1 MSASNNDPT
10 PGSEPEF
17 NLNSEKFYRSLDDLI
32 AFKVRTENFNG
43 NQFRIGMM
51 WSINIGEAAFFANS
65 EFEGDG
71 WYVTSVERVFD
82 EDFFNNL
89 DPTEGTCESESDED
103 DGVEDDI
110 DVEDQEDKAEIN
122 VESEKE
128 VIDPLFFEIMR
139 NIDWG

>member
-32 AFKVRTENFNG
+32 AFKVRVENFNG
-43 NQFRIGMM
+43 NQYRIETM

-65 EFEGDG
+65 EFECDG

-82 EDFFNNL
+82 DEFFKNI
-89 DPTEGTCESESDED
+89 DPTEGLEDKTDED
-103 DGVEDDI
+103 EVE
-110 DVEDQEDKAEIN
+110 EDAEGD
-122 VESEKE
+122 EAEE
-128 VIDPLFFEIMR
+128 VDTDSLFFEIMR
-139 NIDWG
+139 NIDWE

>member
-32 AFKVRTENFNG
+32 AFKVRVENFNG
-43 NQFRIGMM
+43 NQYRIETM

-89 DPTEGTCESESDED
+89 DPTEGVWESESDD
-103 DGVEDDI
+103 DDEVEDDI
-110 DVEDQEDKAEIN
+110 DLDDHEDEVE
-122 VESEKE
+122 VTKE
-128 VIDPLFFEIMR
+128 EVDATFFEMMR
-139 NIDWG
+139 NIDWE

>member
-32 AFKVRTENFNG
+32 AFKVRVENFNG
-43 NQFRIGMM
+43 NQYRIETM

-65 EFEGDG
+65 EFECDG

-82 EDFFNNL
+82 DEFFKNI
-89 DPTEGTCESESDED
+89 DPTEGLEEEIDED
-103 DGVEDDI
+103 DVEEDAE
-110 DVEDQEDKAEIN
+110 VEVDE
-122 VESEKE
+122 VEE
-128 VIDPLFFEIMR
+128 VDTDSLFFEIMR
-139 NIDWG
+139 NIDWE

>member
-32 AFKVRTENFNG
+32 AFKVRVENFNG
-43 NQFRIGMM
+43 NQYRIETM

-65 EFEGDG
+65 EFECDG

-82 EDFFNNL
+82 EDFFSNL
-89 DPTEGTCESESDED
+89 DPTEGVWESESDD
-103 DGVEDDI
+103 DDEVEDDI
-110 DVEDQEDKAEIN
+110 HVDDHEIEVE
-122 VESEKE
+122 VTKE
-128 VIDPLFFEIMR
+128 EVDATFFEMMR
-139 NIDWG
+139 NIDWE

>member
-32 AFKVRTENFNG
+32 AFKVRVENFNG
-43 NQFRIGMM
+43 NQYRIETM
-51 WSINIGEAAFFANS
+51 WSISIGEAAFFVNS
-65 EFEGDG
+65 EFECDG

-89 DPTEGTCESESDED
+89 DPTEGVWESESDE
-103 DGVEDDI
+103 EDD
-110 DVEDQEDKAEIN
+110 EEE
-122 VESEKE
+122 E
-128 VIDPLFFEIMR
+128 VDTDSLFLEIMR

>member
-32 AFKVRTENFNG
+32 AFKVRVENFNG
-43 NQFRIGMM
+43 NQYRIETM

-82 EDFFNNL
+82 EDFFSNL
-89 DPTEGTCESESDED
+89 DPTEGVWESESDD
-103 DGVEDDI
+103 DDEVEDDI
-110 DVEDQEDKAEIN
+110 DLDDHEIEVE
-122 VESEKE
+122 VTKE
-128 VIDPLFFEIMR
+128 EVDATFFEMMR
-139 NIDWG
+139 NIDWE

>member
-32 AFKVRTENFNG
+32 AFKVRVENFNG
-43 NQFRIGMM
+43 NQYRIETM

-65 EFEGDG
+65 EFECDG

-89 DPTEGTCESESDED
+89 DPTEGLVDETD
-103 DGVEDDI
+103 DDEEEDAEEEVEVDTDT
-110 DVEDQEDKAEIN
+110 
-122 VESEKE
+122 
-128 VIDPLFFEIMR
+128 LFFEIMR

>member
-32 AFKVRTENFNG
+32 AFKVRVENFNG
-43 NQFRIGMM
+43 NQYRIETM

-65 EFEGDG
+65 EFEVDG

-82 EDFFNNL
+82 EDFFKNI
-89 DPTEGTCESESDED
+89 DPTEGLEDETD
-103 DGVEDDI
+103 EEEEVE
-110 DVEDQEDKAEIN
+110 EDAEEDEAE
-122 VESEKE
+122 E
-128 VIDPLFFEIMR
+128 VDTDSLFFEIMR

>member
-17 NLNSEKFYRSLDDLI
+17 NLNSEKYYRSLDDLI

-51 WSINIGEAAFFANS
+51 WSINIGEAAHFAHT
-65 EFEGDG
+65 EFECDG

-82 EDFFNNL
+82 DEFFNNI
-89 DPTEGTCESESDED
+89 DPTEGLEVEAESDD
-103 DGVEDDI
+103 DEVEDNI
-110 DVEDQEDKAEIN
+110 DVDDHEDE
-122 VESEKE
+122 VEVTKE
-128 VIDPLFFEIMR
+128 EVDATFFEIMR
-139 NIDWG
+139 NIDWE

>member
-32 AFKVRTENFNG
+32 AFKVRVENFN
-43 NQFRIGMM
+43 NNAFRSHTM
-51 WSINIGEAAFFANS
+51 WSINIGEAAHFAHT
-65 EFEGDG
+65 EFESDG

-89 DPTEGTCESESDED
+89 DPTEGVWESESDD
-103 DGVEDDI
+103 DDDEVEDDI
-110 DVEDQEDKAEIN
+110 DVDDHEDE
-122 VESEKE
+122 VEVTKE
-128 VIDPLFFEIMR
+128 EVDATFFEMMR
-139 NIDWG
+139 NIDWE

>member
-32 AFKVRTENFNG
+32 AFKVRVENFNG
-43 NQFRIGMM
+43 NQYRIETM
-51 WSINIGEAAFFANS
+51 WSINIGEAAFFANT

-89 DPTEGTCESESDED
+89 DPTEGVWESESDED
-103 DGVEDDI
+103 DEVEDDI
-110 DVEDQEDKAEIN
+110 DVDDHEDE
-122 VESEKE
+122 VEVTKE
-128 VIDPLFFEIMR
+128 EVDATFFEMMR
-139 NIDWG
+139 NIDWE

>member
-32 AFKVRTENFNG
+32 AFKVRVENFNG
-43 NQFRIGMM
+43 NQYRIETM

-65 EFEGDG
+65 EFEVDG

-82 EDFFNNL
+82 EDFFKNI
-89 DPTEGTCESESDED
+89 DPTEGLQDETD
-103 DGVEDDI
+103 EEEEVEEEADTD
-110 DVEDQEDKAEIN
+110 
-122 VESEKE
+122 S
-128 VIDPLFFEIMR
+128 LFLEIMR
-139 NIDWG
+139 NIDWQ

>member
-32 AFKVRTENFNG
+32 AFKVRVENFNG
-43 NQFRIGMM
+43 NQYRIETM

-65 EFEGDG
+65 EFEGGG
-71 WYVTSVERVFD
+71 WYVTAVERVFD

-89 DPTEGTCESESDED
+89 DPTEGVWESESDDDED
-103 DGVEDDI
+103 EVEDDI
-110 DVEDQEDKAEIN
+110 DVDDHEIE
-122 VESEKE
+122 VEVTKE
-128 VIDPLFFEIMR
+128 EVDATFFEMMR
-139 NIDWG
+139 NIDWE

>member
-32 AFKVRTENFNG
+32 AFKVRVENFNG
-43 NQFRIGMM
+43 NQYRVETM
-51 WSINIGEAAFFANS
+51 WSVNIGEAAFFANS

-89 DPTEGTCESESDED
+89 DPTEGLEDESDEE
-103 DGVEDDI
+103 ED
-110 DVEDQEDKAEIN
+110 EE
-122 VESEKE
+122 E
-128 VIDPLFFEIMR
+128 VDTDSLFLEIMR

>member
-32 AFKVRTENFNG
+32 AFKVRVENFNG
-43 NQFRIGMM
+43 NQYRIETM

-65 EFEGDG
+65 EFECDG

-82 EDFFNNL
+82 DEFFKNI
-89 DPTEGTCESESDED
+89 DPTEGLEEEIDE
-103 DGVEDDI
+103 DGVE
-110 DVEDQEDKAEIN
+110 EDAE
-122 VESEKE
+122 E
-128 VIDPLFFEIMR
+128 VDTDSLFFEIMR
-139 NIDWG
+139 NIGWE

>member
-32 AFKVRTENFNG
+32 AFKVRVENFNG
-43 NQFRIGMM
+43 NQYRVETM

-89 DPTEGTCESESDED
+89 DPTEGTCESESDKGKD
-103 DGVEDDI
+103 DYVEDEDEI
-110 DVEDQEDKAEIN
+110 DEIEVE
-122 VESEKE
+122 VTKE
-128 VIDPLFFEIMR
+128 EVDATFFKMMR
-139 NIDWG
+139 NIDWE

>member
-32 AFKVRTENFNG
+32 AFKVRVENFNG
-43 NQFRIGMM
+43 NQYRIETM

-82 EDFFNNL
+82 EDFFKNI
-89 DPTEGTCESESDED
+89 DPTEGLEVEAESDED
-103 DGVEDDI
+103 EDEVEEDEVEEDEDD
-110 DVEDQEDKAEIN
+110 
-122 VESEKE
+122 SEA
-128 VIDPLFFEIMR
+128 VFFEIMR
-139 NIDWG
+139 NIDWEWE

>member
-17 NLNSEKFYRSLDDLI
+17 NLNSEKFYRSLDNLI
-32 AFKVRTENFNG
+32 AFKVRVENFNG
-43 NQFRIGMM
+43 NQYRIETM

-89 DPTEGTCESESDED
+89 DPTEGVWESESDD
-103 DGVEDDI
+103 DDEVEDDI
-110 DVEDQEDKAEIN
+110 DLDDHEIEVE
-122 VESEKE
+122 VTKE
-128 VIDPLFFEIMR
+128 EVDATFFEMMR
-139 NIDWG
+139 NIDWE

>member
-32 AFKVRTENFNG
+32 AFKVRVENFNG
-43 NQFRIGMM
+43 NQYRIETM

-65 EFEGDG
+65 EFECDG

-89 DPTEGTCESESDED
+89 DPTEGLEDETD
-103 DGVEDDI
+103 DDDDEEDEEVEVDE
-110 DVEDQEDKAEIN
+110 VE
-122 VESEKE
+122 E
-128 VIDPLFFEIMR
+128 VDTDSLFFEIMR
-139 NIDWG
+139 NIDWE

>member
-32 AFKVRTENFNG
+32 AFKVRVENFNG
-43 NQFRIGMM
+43 NQYRIETM

-65 EFEGDG
+65 EFEGGG
-71 WYVTSVERVFD
+71 WYVTAVERVFD

-89 DPTEGTCESESDED
+89 DPTEGVWESESDDDED
-103 DGVEDDI
+103 EVEDDI
-110 DVEDQEDKAEIN
+110 DVDDHEDE
-122 VESEKE
+122 VEVTKE
-128 VIDPLFFEIMR
+128 EVDATFFEMMR
-139 NIDWG
+139 NIDWE

>member
-32 AFKVRTENFNG
+32 AFKVRVENFNG
-43 NQFRIGMM
+43 NQYRIETM

-65 EFEGDG
+65 EFECDG

-89 DPTEGTCESESDED
+89 DPTEGL
-103 DGVEDDI
+103 
-110 DVEDQEDKAEIN
+110 EDKTDEEEEEDAE
-122 VESEKE
+122 VEVVDTDS
-128 VIDPLFFEIMR
+128 LFFEIMR

>member
-32 AFKVRTENFNG
+32 AFKVRVENFNG
-43 NQFRIGMM
+43 NQYRIETM

-89 DPTEGTCESESDED
+89 DPTEGVWESESDD
-103 DGVEDDI
+103 DDEVEDDI
-110 DVEDQEDKAEIN
+110 HVDDHEIEVE
-122 VESEKE
+122 VTKE
-128 VIDPLFFEIMR
+128 EVDATFFEMMR
-139 NIDWG
+139 NIDWE

>member
-17 NLNSEKFYRSLDDLI
+17 NLNSEKFYRSLDNLI
-32 AFKVRTENFNG
+32 AFKVRVENFNG
-43 NQFRIGMM
+43 NQYRIETM

-89 DPTEGTCESESDED
+89 DPTEGVWESESDD
-103 DGVEDDI
+103 DDEVEDDI
-110 DVEDQEDKAEIN
+110 DVDVDDHEDE
-122 VESEKE
+122 VEVTKE
-128 VIDPLFFEIMR
+128 EVDATFFEMMR
-139 NIDWG
+139 NIDWD

>member
-32 AFKVRTENFNG
+32 AFKVRVENFNG
-43 NQFRIGMM
+43 NQYRIETM

-65 EFEGDG
+65 ELEGDG

-82 EDFFNNL
+82 DEFFKNI
-89 DPTEGTCESESDED
+89 DPTEGLENEIDED
-103 DGVEDDI
+103 DDEEDEE
-110 DVEDQEDKAEIN
+110 EDEAE
-122 VESEKE
+122 E
-128 VIDPLFFEIMR
+128 VDTDSLFFEIMR
-139 NIDWG
+139 NIDWE

>member
-32 AFKVRTENFNG
+32 AFKVRVENFNG
-43 NQFRIGMM
+43 NQYRIETM

-65 EFEGDG
+65 EFECDG

-89 DPTEGTCESESDED
+89 DPTEGLVDETD
-103 DGVEDDI
+103 DDEEED
-110 DVEDQEDKAEIN
+110 AE
-122 VESEKE
+122 EEEE
-128 VIDPLFFEIMR
+128 VDTDTLFFEIMR

>member
-32 AFKVRTENFNG
+32 SFKVRVENFNG
-43 NQFRIGMM
+43 NQYRIETM

-65 EFEGDG
+65 EFECDG

-89 DPTEGTCESESDED
+89 DPTEGLVDETD
-103 DGVEDDI
+103 DDEEEDAEEEVE
-110 DVEDQEDKAEIN
+110 VEVDTDT
-122 VESEKE
+122 
-128 VIDPLFFEIMR
+128 LFFEIMR

>member
-32 AFKVRTENFNG
+32 AFKVRVENFNG
-43 NQFRIGMM
+43 NQYRIETM
-51 WSINIGEAAFFANS
+51 WSINIGEAAFFVNS
-65 EFEGDG
+65 EFECDG

-89 DPTEGTCESESDED
+89 DPTEGVWESESDE
-103 DGVEDDI
+103 EDD
-110 DVEDQEDKAEIN
+110 EEE
-122 VESEKE
+122 E
-128 VIDPLFFEIMR
+128 VDTDSLFLEIMR

>member
-17 NLNSEKFYRSLDDLI
+17 NLNSEKYYRSLDDLI

-51 WSINIGEAAFFANS
+51 WSINIGEAAHFAHT
-65 EFEGDG
+65 EFECDG

-82 EDFFNNL
+82 DEFFNNI
-89 DPTEGTCESESDED
+89 DPTEGLEVEAESDD
-103 DGVEDDI
+103 DEVEDD
-110 DVEDQEDKAEIN
+110 DDDTDEVEEDDDDTEA
-122 VESEKE
+122 V
-128 VIDPLFFEIMR
+128 FFEIMR
-139 NIDWG
+139 NIDWE

>member
-17 NLNSEKFYRSLDDLI
+17 NLNSEKFYKSLDDLI
-32 AFKVRTENFNG
+32 AFKVRTENFN
-43 NQFRIGMM
+43 NNAFRSQTM

-65 EFEGDG
+65 EFESGG

-89 DPTEGTCESESDED
+89 DPTDGVWESESDED
-103 DGVEDDI
+103 DE
-110 DVEDQEDKAEIN
+110 EEE
-122 VESEKE
+122 EKE
-128 VIDPLFFEIMR
+128 VDTDSLFLEIMR
-139 NIDWG
+139 NIDWE

>member
-32 AFKVRTENFNG
+32 AFKVRVENFNG
-43 NQFRIGMM
+43 NQYRIETM

-65 EFEGDG
+65 EFESDG

-82 EDFFNNL
+82 DEFFKNI
-89 DPTEGTCESESDED
+89 DPTEGLADETDED
-103 DGVEDDI
+103 EEEDDEEEEV
-110 DVEDQEDKAEIN
+110 DEAE
-122 VESEKE
+122 E
-128 VIDPLFFEIMR
+128 VDTDSLFFEIMR